1 MIEEKEFYTCKNDR
15 AFKEVFMRKENK
27 DLLIKLLESTLD
39 IKIKELKYLN
49 VEKTVDN
56 VNIRSKRFDLHVK
69 TEKENIQIEVNSQM
83 QDYVRPRNASFL
95 FDTYSHGVKV
105 GEEDE
110 KLIEKYKY
118 LIMMNLKKA
127 DLEKLSKKDKVVERY
142 MSEIERVNEDP
153 DFREYISAEEDAKKI
168 EKSLRSQYRREALAE
183 GISIGEENKSI
194 EVAKKLK
201 EKGVDI
207 NIISD
212 STGLAKE
219 EIEAL

>member
-39 IKIKELKYLN
+39 IKITELKYLN
-49 VEKTVDN
+49 LEKTVDN

-95 FDTYSHGVKV
+95 FDTYSHGIKV
-105 GEEDE
+105 GEEYDQTT
-110 KLIEKYKY
+110 L
-118 LIMMNLKKA
+118 MNLKKT

-212 STGLAKE
+212 STGLVKK
-219 EIEAL
+219 EIETL

>member
-105 GEEDE
+105 GDE
-110 KLIEKYKY
+110 YDQTTL
-118 LIMMNLKKA
+118 MNLKKTE
-127 DLEKLSKKDKVVERY
+127 LEKLSKKDKVVERY

-183 GISIGEENKSI
+183 GRAEGISIGEENKSI